1 MLTLFIIIPVKLFL
15 LSLLFFG
22 MVLIGEYIKKIFKEV
37 KARPVYLVR
46 ETEKDA
52 ALSQTAQSEK
62 TEKSENA
69 DAFAEVAA
77 TRNEP

>member
-1 MLTLFIIIPVKLFL
+1 
-15 LSLLFFG
+15 
-22 MVLIGEYIKKIFKEV
+22 
-37 KARPVYLVR
+37 VR

-62 TEKSENA
+62 NEKSENA